1 MQHNSKNYTKNIKV
15 AQYPNGL
22 FRKLHPLSHFLFPIT
37 TSDPPL
43 CKTSQMYSREWPI
56 LCWSGFRILH
66 QSQLTELIFYGLLD
80 KSLTILIIYSLK
92 SSSHIEIQNSQSKF
106 AIIWTSGINY
116 SHISLISSKK
126 TIFTI

>member
-1 MQHNSKNYTKNIKV
+1 MGYSENYILSRISSSLSPLLT
-15 AQYPNGL
+15 
-22 FRKLHPLSHFLFPIT
+22 LHYAKQAKCTAENDRSYAGQV
-37 TSDPPL
+37 SE
-43 CKTSQMYSREWPI
+43 YSINPK
-56 LCWSGFRILH
+56 
-66 QSQLTELIFYGLLD
+66 LTELIFYGLPD

-92 SSSHIEIQNSQSKF
+92 SSSHIKIQNSQSKF